1 MGWSAEDASEG
12 SAEDASEGSRLDL
25 LQVIF
30 FIVTGVELVGAVLFM
45 FGVEKLGIDMLIMY
59 LLFTGIVLHHF
70 WMKGLESSTM
80 HTLAFTQILT
90 VLGLLLYVRETL
102 YQDVPT
108 QRKSF
113 VSHKSKSKTPAV
125 IVETLDVDDDGEEAE
140 VELPPVASKKK
151 KKKKKTS
158 KKGATLERIR
168 QRIDT
173 IDFGTIGTASHDE
186 RDDLQRI
193 KGIGPFIE
201 EKLHALEIYTF
212 RQIAAMTPVIEDNV
226 NIAIE
231 FFIGRIRRD
240 EWRRQ
245 AQEFVDENGYD

>member
-1 MGWSAEDASEG
+1 MGWSAG
-12 SAEDASEGSRLDL
+12 DASEGSRLNL

-151 KKKKKTS
+151 KKKKTS